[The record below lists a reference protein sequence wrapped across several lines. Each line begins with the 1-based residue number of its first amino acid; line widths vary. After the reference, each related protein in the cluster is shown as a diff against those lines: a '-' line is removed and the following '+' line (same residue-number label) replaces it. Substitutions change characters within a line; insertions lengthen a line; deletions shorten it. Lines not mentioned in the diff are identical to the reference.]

1 MFSGK
6 VVHLPLKEFSD
17 SNAMQNAE
25 NRTVAKT
32 LPLFLQ
38 YYAKATNIQIV
49 EINQPLFKIKAGYY
63 LPPALYFTLFLYF
76 FASLLP
82 GIKSFIKFKDLI
94 ALLTQNCRSL
104 LAPITTTTIHSHRF
118 ILL

>member
-49 EINQPLFKIKAGYY
+49 EINQPLFKIKV
-63 LPPALYFTLFLYF
+63 
-76 FASLLP
+76 S
-82 GIKSFIKFKDLI
+82 GISPKK
-94 ALLTQNCRSL
+94 N
-104 LAPITTTTIHSHRF
+104 
-118 ILL
+118 

>member
-49 EINQPLFKIKAGYY
+49 EINQPLFKINI
-63 LPPALYFTLFLYF
+63 
-76 FASLLP
+76 S
-82 GIKSFIKFKDLI
+82 
-94 ALLTQNCRSL
+94 QV
-104 LAPITTTTIHSHRF
+104 TTTMCPGNVFRHNQITFQTIR
-118 ILL
+118 

>member
-49 EINQPLFKIKAGYY
+49 EINQPLFKIKNKLLIFLINVHSDKVHLY
-63 LPPALYFTLFLYF
+63 LLCL
-76 FASLLP
+76 
-82 GIKSFIKFKDLI
+82 
-94 ALLTQNCRSL
+94 Q
-104 LAPITTTTIHSHRF
+104 
-118 ILL
+118 

>member
-17 SNAMQNAE
+17 CNAVQNAE

-49 EINQPLFKIKAGYY
+49 EINQSLFKINSWNLVYQNGT
-63 LPPALYFTLFLYF
+63 FE
-76 FASLLP
+76 FAFSVHHLDDT
-82 GIKSFIKFKDLI
+82 GIVQS
-94 ALLTQNCRSL
+94 
-104 LAPITTTTIHSHRF
+104 
-118 ILL
+118 

>member
-17 SNAMQNAE
+17 CNAVQNAE

-49 EINQPLFKIKAGYY
+49 EINQSLFKIKVAVLCPFAYNEVS
-63 LPPALYFTLFLYF
+63 LFEMYFLHT
-76 FASLLP
+76 A
-82 GIKSFIKFKDLI
+82 
-94 ALLTQNCRSL
+94 
-104 LAPITTTTIHSHRF
+104 
-118 ILL
+118 

>member
-17 SNAMQNAE
+17 CNAVQNAE

-49 EINQPLFKIKAGYY
+49 EINQSLFKIKKA
-63 LPPALYFTLFLYF
+63 LPWFAYHSESLFV
-76 FASLLP
+76 SP
-82 GIKSFIKFKDLI
+82 FKRQR
-94 ALLTQNCRSL
+94 TYNR
-104 LAPITTTTIHSHRF
+104 
-118 ILL
+118 

>member
-17 SNAMQNAE
+17 CNAVQNAE

-49 EINQPLFKIKAGYY
+49 EINQSLF
-63 LPPALYFTLFLYF
+63 
-76 FASLLP
+76 
-82 GIKSFIKFKDLI
+82 
-94 ALLTQNCRSL
+94 
-104 LAPITTTTIHSHRF
+104 
-118 ILL
+118 

>member
-49 EINQPLFKIKAGYY
+49 EINQPLFKIKIS
-63 LPPALYFTLFLYF
+63 T
-76 FASLLP
+76 SC
-82 GIKSFIKFKDLI
+82 
-94 ALLTQNCRSL
+94 LLTTLYCN
-104 LAPITTTTIHSHRF
+104 
-118 ILL
+118 

>member
-17 SNAMQNAE
+17 CNAVQNAE

-49 EINQPLFKIKAGYY
+49 EINQSLFKIKNPIKIWDF
-63 LPPALYFTLFLYF
+63 LLETISFLF
-76 FASLLP
+76 SV
-82 GIKSFIKFKDLI
+82 IRC
-94 ALLTQNCRSL
+94 N
-104 LAPITTTTIHSHRF
+104 
-118 ILL
+118 